1 MIFLSRRQMQ
11 IGCALSVV
19 VSVSLISMNGGNRE
33 TKWNELWGH
42 VSNAGKMV
50 IDSLFR
56 EAESL
61 SEGVAQVD
69 LFPNELEAVELR
81 DHINRVFVIAA
92 VFLGLGYVIYQI
104 LTRWKWFNG
113 LHTIFK
119 LVALYLIAVV
129 GLCLLILT

>member
-1 MIFLSRRQMQ
+1 MSRRQMQ

-19 VSVSLISMNGGNRE
+19 VSVSLISINGGNGE
-33 TKWNELWGH
+33 TKWNELWEY

-50 IDSLFR
+50 INPLFR

-69 LFPNELEAVELR
+69 LLPNELEAIKLR
-81 DHINRVFVIAA
+81 DHINRIFVVAA
-92 VFLGLGYVIYQI
+92 LFLGLGYVIYQI

-119 LVALYLIAVV
+119 VLALYLIAVV